1 MIYINAY
8 SSVSALGSDKNVI
21 NNNLSDRDA
30 LLLKKRYDLLLN
42 GKSSYFGCISK
53 DEELNSIDLS
63 SYKKHDS
70 YNNRVLAYCA
80 NSLLDAISKL
90 KEKYATDRIAVVLG
104 TSTSGL
110 EEVETELKSYLKDHQ
125 KHGLYMY
132 YKQEFGDTSAFLADY
147 LSLKGPC
154 YTISTACSS
163 SARAIISGKR
173 LIESGLADAAIVGG
187 VDTLCTIPV
196 NGFNAMGVLS
206 ENRCIPFNENRSG
219 INIGEAAG
227 LMILTKEESN
237 LFIAGTGESSD
248 AYHISSPEPEGTG
261 AIEGMKMALKDAGIS
276 TDDIGYINMH
286 GTGTRLNDSM
296 ECKAVSKL
304 FGKDTPC
311 SSTKYL
317 TGHTLGAAGIL
328 EAVILCQ
335 ILEYNLNLPEQNF
348 TLDRK
353 DPELDECNLI
363 QGKVKS
369 DKKYMMSNS
378 FAFGGNNTSII
389 IAKKS

>member
-1 MIYINAY
+1 
-8 SSVSALGSDKNVI
+8 
-21 NNNLSDRDA
+21 
-30 LLLKKRYDLLLN
+30 
-42 GKSSYFGCISK
+42 
-53 DEELNSIDLS
+53 
-63 SYKKHDS
+63 
-70 YNNRVLAYCA
+70 
-80 NSLLDAISKL
+80 
-90 KEKYATDRIAVVLG
+90 
-104 TSTSGL
+104 
-110 EEVETELKSYLKDHQ
+110 
-125 KHGLYMY
+125 
-132 YKQEFGDTSAFLADY
+132 
-147 LSLKGPC
+147 
-154 YTISTACSS
+154 
-163 SARAIISGKR
+163 
-173 LIESGLADAAIVGG
+173 
-187 VDTLCTIPV
+187 
-196 NGFNAMGVLS
+196 
-206 ENRCIPFNENRSG
+206 
-219 INIGEAAG
+219 
-227 LMILTKEESN
+227 MILTKEESN

-389 IAKKS
+389 IAKKKIIIKTNFRNKIK